1 MKKHIKAIDARGKKL
16 GGETPLLCTPLV
28 GRTPQRVL
36 AEAESVVRQKPDV
49 IEWRVEPHGWTDQLT
64 GTDGPRLWDRIISS
78 ETARV
83 KRYHGPATIV
93 LAELFGVDSFSAVW
107 GADAAGRLFVQLAR
121 TLAVEVR
128 SSDHIARLET
138 SRFGILLIETD
149 KTETEVGAPGSGR
162 LHQIGEPGDVF
173 PCGQLIGLL
182 LAEGETPPEPAPTAA
197 PTPVAKVS
205 PRVVTHGRAA
215 VRDGSPSR

>member
-1 MKKHIKAIDARGKKL
+1 MEPAADPTETTGPTT
-16 GGETPLLCTPLV
+16 GEA
-28 GRTPQRVL
+28 G
-36 AEAESVVRQKPDV
+36 V

-64 GTDGPRLWDRIISS
+64 GTDGPRLWDRILSS

-149 KTETEVGAPGSGR
+149 EIAAINFVERVRAACEQQPGELRVAMGWASPTGKSDLHDALATAEAR
-162 LHQIGEPGDVF
+162 LVDEIAEPG
-173 PCGQLIGLL
+173 
-182 LAEGETPPEPAPTAA
+182 AEG
-197 PTPVAKVS
+197 
-205 PRVVTHGRAA
+205 
-215 VRDGSPSR
+215 